1 MIQNMSEFVTV
12 FELLHLHITFIECAV
27 SLYLTAAAY
36 RPGYVQVP
44 AKYLAM
50 TTGFHLFY

>member
-1 MIQNMSEFVTV
+1 MSEFVTV